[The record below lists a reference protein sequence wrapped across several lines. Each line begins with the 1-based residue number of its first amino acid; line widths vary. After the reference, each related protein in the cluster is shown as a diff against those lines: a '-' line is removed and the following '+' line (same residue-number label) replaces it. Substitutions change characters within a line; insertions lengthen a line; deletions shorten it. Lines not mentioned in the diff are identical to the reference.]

1 MNLWSVVV
9 LFCVALGL
17 VACVSSAESPEGG
30 GDGAVTLT
38 SPVTA
43 RLNVLTTVS
52 PITSIAENIGG
63 DRIDLQGIV
72 PEGVNSH
79 TFEPAPSLA
88 VSIAAADL
96 IIINGLFLEQPT
108 LELAEANRRDDAVLL
123 MLGDNTITRE
133 EWAFDFSFPESE
145 GHPNPHLWPNPMH
158 SLKYAEL
165 IQEQLI
171 ELDPTNIQYY
181 SDNLASFRQRIEV
194 LDEAIRTATE
204 TVPPQNRKLLT
215 YHDSWAY
222 FAQRYGWEVLGA
234 VQPADFSEPSAREVV
249 DLIDQ
254 IRANQLPAVFGSE
267 VFPSPVLETIARESG
282 ATYIDEL
289 RDDDLPGAPGDPRHS
304 YLGLM
309 VQNLEIMVTALGG
322 NAEALAAV
330 DTSPV
335 YLGNS
340 AAEYPQ

>member
-1 MNLWSVVV
+1 
-9 LFCVALGL
+9 
-17 VACVSSAESPEGG
+17 
-30 GDGAVTLT
+30 
-38 SPVTA
+38 
-43 RLNVLTTVS
+43 
-52 PITSIAENIGG
+52 
-63 DRIDLQGIV
+63 
-72 PEGVNSH
+72 
-79 TFEPAPSLA
+79 
-88 VSIAAADL
+88 
-96 IIINGLFLEQPT
+96 
-108 LELAEANRRDDAVLL
+108 
-123 MLGDNTITRE
+123 LGDNTITRE

-222 FAQRYGWEVLGA
+222 FARRYGWEVLGA

-282 ATYIDEL
+282 ATYVDEL

-340 AAEYPQ
+340 AADYPQ